1 MSLAKSEAG
10 AEAKADMQLTDVD
23 LDACLGE
30 LFGLRRVE
38 GKGNLS
44 FAFEG
49 AGRSVLTLTRNLSG
63 TASLT
68 SAQGAITGV
77 NVEQVLRRLERR
89 PLSGGDYRSG
99 RTPYDKLNVA
109 LKVANGIVTIDDAIV
124 DGPSVRVTLGG
135 SAAIP
140 TRELDLK
147 GTASLLSSPKE
158 VAFELPFFVYGPW
171 DEAMPLPDA
180 QSLISRSDA
189 AGQLLRSLHDSKT
202 RDAVQSAIKRL
213 TGQRPE
219 PQPAAAPPP
228 VQ

>member
-1 MSLAKSEAG
+1 
-10 AEAKADMQLTDVD
+10 
-23 LDACLGE
+23 
-30 LFGLRRVE
+30 
-38 GKGNLS
+38 
-44 FAFEG
+44 
-49 AGRSVLTLTRNLSG
+49 
-63 TASLT
+63 
-68 SAQGAITGV
+68 
-77 NVEQVLRRLERR
+77 R

-109 LKVANGIVTIDDAIV
+109 LKVANGIVTVDDTV
-124 DGPSVRVTLGG
+124 VEGPSMRVTLGG
-135 SAAIP
+135 TAAIP

-147 GTASLLSSPKE
+147 GTASLLGGAKE

-171 DEAMPLPDA
+171 CAGLPPPDA
-180 QSLISRSDA
+180 RSRISRSDA

-228 VQ
+228 PVQ